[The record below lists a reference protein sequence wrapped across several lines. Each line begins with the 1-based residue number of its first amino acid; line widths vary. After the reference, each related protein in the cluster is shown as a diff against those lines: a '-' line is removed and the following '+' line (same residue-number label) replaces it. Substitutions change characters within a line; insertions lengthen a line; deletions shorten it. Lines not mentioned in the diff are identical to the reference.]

1 MIFLTINVTLFENYK
16 ICLKGN
22 EFDKVRYFSAVKLE
36 DRILQVL
43 VGRPCYDCTILSACM
58 AYCETC
64 CKSFSVQTSFV
75 F

>member
-43 VGRPCYDCTILSACM
+43 VGRPCYDCTILSA
-58 AYCETC
+58 
-64 CKSFSVQTSFV
+64 
-75 F
+75 